1 MKNKKIIEICGILSM
16 LLFFAIVIWC
26 GKSKERAANKIERQV
41 ERTLRSMTTREK
53 VAQLIVSQTDS
64 YIFSQGHAL
73 MTDTLVGIEGIGGLL
88 IIQDSLPR
96 FLTRM
101 NQLQAM
107 SKIPLLV
114 SIDGEWGPSMRFSE
128 FPFFPQQM
136 QLGAL
141 PSDSLIYKMGLAVA
155 EQCQMANIHIN
166 YAPVVDINVN
176 PQNPVIHTRSF
187 GENRDKVTAYGRAY
201 MKGMQDGGLIACSKH
216 FPGHGDT
223 EVDSHKGLPVLPFS
237 RERLDSLE
245 LYPFRDQIRHGV
257 EMVMMGHL
265 HIPALDSAVSSISYP
280 IVTGLLR
287 EELGFEGIIVT
298 DALTMKGVSENMESA
313 EIALAAYKAGVD
325 ILLKPGD
332 IIASIDRLEEAMN
345 SGECDIEELNERVRK
360 TLRMKARLGMLER
373 NYDATVDT
381 THIAERVKKPEH
393 IALIQEMADQS
404 MTLVDNKL
412 GIVPIDMSKK
422 IAYVAYNAKRIPML
436 REYGDIEGLSGYNP
450 ETGMVDST
458 TLMYQHL
465 LKAAYPQPLPEG
477 TQKSELFRGPREGK
491 GDSKVHY
498 FALDKKSSKKDIAAV
513 EKQLSDYDV
522 VILACHDPRGRSR
535 KDLIAEEHVNVLEGI
550 VKKYHPLLVHY
561 GSPYGLSDLPWKEH
575 LGGLLVAYKDSES
588 NQKAAAKI
596 LTGEI
601 KAVGQLP
608 VTVEELTI
616 ND

>member
-1 MKNKKIIEICGILSM
+1 MKNKKIKEICGICAM
-16 LLFFAIVIWC
+16 VLFFATVVWC
-26 GKSKERAANKIERQV
+26 GKSEERAAKRIERQV
-41 ERTLRSMTTREK
+41 ERTLRKMTTREK

-64 YIFSQGHAL
+64 YIFSEGHAL

-101 NQLQAM
+101 NQLQEM

-141 PSDSLIYKMGLAVA
+141 ASDSLIYEMGLAVA
-155 EQCQMANIHIN
+155 EQCKMANIHIN

-176 PQNPVIHTRSF
+176 PKNPVIHARSF
-187 GENRDKVTAYGRAY
+187 GENRDKVTAFGRAY
-201 MKGMQDGGLIACSKH
+201 MKGMQDGGIIACSKH

-245 LYPFRDQIRHGV
+245 LYPFRDQIKHGV

-287 EELGFEGIIVT
+287 QELGFEGIIVT

-332 IIASIDRLEEAMN
+332 IIASIDRLEAAMN

-360 TLRMKARLGMLER
+360 TLRMKARFGMLER

-381 THIAERVKKPEH
+381 TNISERVKKPEH

-412 GIVPIDMSKK
+412 GIVPIDMTKK

-465 LKAAYPQPLPEG
+465 LKEAKGERQEA
-477 TQKSELFRGPREGK
+477 RGE
-491 GDSKVHY
+491 VHY

-535 KDLIAEEHVNVLEGI
+535 KDLIAEEHVAALENLI
-550 VKKYHPLLVHY
+550 KKHHPILVHY
-561 GSPYGLSDLPWKEH
+561 GSPYGLSNLPWKQE

-588 NQKAAAKI
+588 NQKAAAKV

-601 KAVGQLP
+601 EAIGELP
-608 VTVEELTI
+608 VSVE
-616 ND
+616 

>member
-1 MKNKKIIEICGILSM
+1 MKNKKIIEICGICAM
-16 LLFFAIVIWC
+16 LLFILNVVRIGTA
-26 GKSKERAANKIERQV
+26 ENRAAARMERQV
-41 ERTLRSMTTREK
+41 ERTLKKMTTREK

-64 YIFSQGHAL
+64 YIFSEGHAL

-101 NQLQAM
+101 NQLQEM

-128 FPFFPQQM
+128 YPFFPQQM

-141 PSDSLIYKMGLAVA
+141 PSDSLIYEMGLAVA
-155 EQCQMANIHIN
+155 EQCKMANIHIN

-176 PQNPVIHTRSF
+176 PKNPVIHARSF
-187 GENRDKVTAYGRAY
+187 GENRDKVTTYGRAY
-201 MKGMQDGGLIACSKH
+201 MKGMQDGGIIACSKH

-245 LYPFRDQIRHGV
+245 LYPFRDQIKHGV

-287 EELGFEGIIVT
+287 EEMGFDGIIVT
-298 DALTMKGVSENMESA
+298 DALTMKGVSENMESP

-345 SGECDIEELNERVRK
+345 SGECDIEDLNERVRK
-360 TLRMKARLGMLER
+360 TLRMKARFGMLER
-373 NYDATVDT
+373 NYNPIVDT
-381 THIAERVKKPEH
+381 TNISERVKKPEH
-393 IALIQEMADQS
+393 IALIQEMAEQS
-404 MTLVDNKL
+404 MTLVDNKAGL
-412 GIVPIDMSKK
+412 LPLDMNKK
-422 IAYVAYNAKRIPML
+422 IAYVAYNAKHIPML

-465 LKAAYPQPLPEG
+465 LKEAI
-477 TQKSELFRGPREGK
+477 RRD
-491 GDSKVHY
+491 GDKATKEACEVHY

-513 EKQLSDYDV
+513 EKHLKEYDV

-535 KDLIAEEHVNVLEGI
+535 KDMIHPDHLVALGRL
-550 VKKYHPLLVHY
+550 VKKHQPILVHF
-561 GSPYGLSDLPWKEH
+561 GSPYGLAELPWLNE
-575 LGGLLVAYKDSES
+575 LGGILVGYQDSEN
-588 NQKAAAKI
+588 NQRAAAKV

-601 KAVGQLP
+601 EAEGVLP
-608 VTVEELTI
+608 VSI
-616 ND
+616 R

>member
-1 MKNKKIIEICGILSM
+1 MKNKKIIEIAGICAM
-16 LLFFAIVIWC
+16 LLFIFNVVRIGTA
-26 GKSKERAANKIERQV
+26 ENREANRIERQV
-41 ERTLRSMTTREK
+41 ERTLKKMTTREK

-64 YIFSQGHAL
+64 YIFSDGHAL

-88 IIQDSLPR
+88 VIQDSLPR
-96 FLTRM
+96 YLNRM
-101 NQLQAM
+101 NELQKM
-107 SKIPLLV
+107 SKIPLIV
-114 SIDGEWGPSMRFSE
+114 SIDGEWGPSMRFGE

-141 PSDSLIYKMGLAVA
+141 PSDSLIYEMGLAVA
-155 EQCQMANIHIN
+155 EQCKMVNIHIN

-176 PQNPVIHTRSF
+176 PKNPVIHARSF
-187 GENRDKVTAYGRAY
+187 GEDRDKVTAYGRAY
-201 MKGMQDGGLIACSKH
+201 MKGMQDGGIIACSKH

-245 LYPFRDQIRHGV
+245 LFPFRDQIKHGV

-280 IVTGLLR
+280 IVTELLR
-287 EELGFEGIIVT
+287 EELGFKGMIVT

-345 SGECDIEELNERVRK
+345 SGECDLTDLDERVKK
-360 TLRMKARLGMLER
+360 TLRMKARFGMLER

-381 THIAERVKKPEH
+381 TGISERVKKPEH
-393 IALIQEMADQS
+393 MALVQEMADKS

-412 GIVPIDMSKK
+412 GIIPLDITKK
-422 IAYVAYNAKRIPML
+422 IAYVAYNAKRIPMH

-465 LKAAYPQPLPEG
+465 LKEAMRRGGDKAKRQEG
-477 TQKSELFRGPREGK
+477 
-491 GDSKVHY
+491 DVHY
-498 FALDKKSSKKDIAAV
+498 FTLDKKSSKKDIDAID
-513 EKQLSDYDV
+513 KQLANYDV

-535 KDLIAEEHVNVLEGI
+535 KDLIAEEHVQALERL
-550 VKKYHPLLVHY
+550 VKKHHPVLVHY
-561 GSPYGLSDLPWKEH
+561 GSPYGLSDLPWKED

-588 NQKAAAKI
+588 NQKAAAKV

-601 KAVGQLP
+601 EAVGVLP
-608 VTVEELTI
+608 VTVE
-616 ND
+616 

>member
-1 MKNKKIIEICGILSM
+1 MKNKAIRETLGIIVMLS
-16 LLFFAIVIWC
+16 FIFTVVWC
-26 GKSKERAANKIERQV
+26 GKREERAINRMERQV
-41 ERTLRSMTTREK
+41 ERTLKGMTTREK

-64 YIFSQGHAL
+64 YIFSEGHAL

-101 NQLQAM
+101 NQLQEM

-114 SIDGEWGPSMRFSE
+114 SIDGEWGPSMRFGE

-141 PSDSLIYKMGLAVA
+141 PSDSLIYEMGLAVA

-176 PQNPVIHTRSF
+176 PKNPVIHARSF

-245 LYPFRDQIRHGV
+245 LYPFRDQIKHGV

-265 HIPALDSAVSSISYP
+265 HIPCLDSAVSSISYP
-280 IVTGLLR
+280 IVTELLK
-287 EELGFEGIIVT
+287 EELGFDGIIVT
-298 DALTMKGVSENMESA
+298 DALTMKGVSENMTSA

-332 IIASIDRLEEAMN
+332 IIAAIDRLEEAML
-345 SGECDIEELNERVRK
+345 SGECDLADLDERVRK
-360 TLRMKARLGMLER
+360 TLRLKARFGMLER
-373 NYDATVDT
+373 NYDPTVDT
-381 THIAERVKKPEH
+381 TNIAERVKKPEH
-393 IALIQEMADQS
+393 IALIQEMANQS

-412 GIVPIDMSKK
+412 NILPIDMSKK
-422 IAYVAYNAKRIPML
+422 IAYVAYNAKRIPMH

-465 LKAAYPQPLPEG
+465 LKEAMSRGGDKAKWQEG
-477 TQKSELFRGPREGK
+477 E
-491 GDSKVHY
+491 VHY

-535 KDLIAEEHVNVLEGI
+535 KDLLAEEHVKALESM
-550 VKKYHPLLVHY
+550 VKKYHPVLVHY
-561 GSPYGLSDLPWKEH
+561 GSPYGLSNLPWKED

-588 NQKAAAKI
+588 NQKAAAKV

-601 KAVGQLP
+601 EAVGELP
-608 VTVEELTI
+608 VSIE
-616 ND
+616 

>member
-1 MKNKKIIEICGILSM
+1 MKNKKIKEICGICAM
-16 LLFFAIVIWC
+16 ILFFATVVWC
-26 GKSKERAANKIERQV
+26 GKSEERAINRMERQV
-41 ERTLRSMTTREK
+41 ERTLKNMTTREK

-64 YIFSQGHAL
+64 YIFSEGHAL

-101 NQLQAM
+101 NQLQEM

-128 FPFFPQQM
+128 YPFFPQQM

-141 PSDSLIYKMGLAVA
+141 PSDSLIYEMGLAVA

-176 PQNPVIHTRSF
+176 PKNPVIHARSF
-187 GENRDKVTAYGRAY
+187 GEDRDKVTAYGRAY
-201 MKGMQDGGLIACSKH
+201 MKGMQDGGIIACSKH

-245 LYPFRDQIRHGV
+245 LYPFRDQIKHGV
-257 EMVMMGHL
+257 GMVMMGHL

-287 EELGFEGIIVT
+287 EELGFNGIIVT

-360 TLRMKARLGMLER
+360 TLRLKAQFGMLER
-373 NYDATVDT
+373 NYNASVDT
-381 THIAERVKKPEH
+381 TGISERVKKPEH

-412 GIVPIDMSKK
+412 GIIPIDMSKK
-422 IAYVAYNAKRIPML
+422 VAYVAYNAKRIPML

-465 LKAAYPQPLPEG
+465 LKEAMRRGGDKAKRQEG
-477 TQKSELFRGPREGK
+477 
-491 GDSKVHY
+491 DVHY
-498 FALDKKSSKKDIAAV
+498 FALDKKSSKKDIAAI

-535 KDLIAEEHVNVLEGI
+535 KDLIAEEHVQALESL
-550 VKKYHPLLVHY
+550 VKKHHPVLVHY

-588 NQKAAAKI
+588 NQKAAAKV

-601 KAVGQLP
+601 EAVGVLP
-608 VTVEELTI
+608 VTVE
-616 ND
+616 

>member
-1 MKNKKIIEICGILSM
+1 MRNKQKINILLVS
-16 LLFFAIVIWC
+16 IVLMGVCASC
-26 GKSKERAANKIERQV
+26 GKWQAANTARQERRIERQV
-41 ERTLRSMTTREK
+41 ERTLKGMTTREK

-64 YIFSQGHAL
+64 YIFSDGHAL
-73 MTDTLVGIEGIGGLL
+73 LTDTLVGIEGIGGLL

-96 FLTRM
+96 YLNRM
-101 NQLQAM
+101 NELQKM
-107 SKIPLLV
+107 SKIPLIV

-141 PSDSLIYKMGLAVA
+141 PSDSLIYEMGLAVA
-155 EQCQMANIHIN
+155 EQCKMVNIHIN

-176 PQNPVIHTRSF
+176 PKNPVIHARSF
-187 GENRDKVTAYGRAY
+187 GEDRDKVTTYGRAY
-201 MKGMQDGGLIACSKH
+201 MRGMQDGGIIACSKH

-223 EVDSHKGLPVLPFS
+223 EVDSHKGLPVLPFR

-245 LYPFRDQIRHGV
+245 LYPFRDQIQHGV

-280 IVTGLLR
+280 IVTKLLR
-287 EELGFEGIIVT
+287 EELGFDGMIVT

-332 IIASIDRLEEAMN
+332 IIASIDRLEAAMN
-345 SGECDIEELNERVRK
+345 SGECDIADLDERVKK
-360 TLRMKARLGMLER
+360 TLRMKAKFGMLAR
-373 NYDATVDT
+373 NYDPTVDT
-381 THIAERVKKPEH
+381 TGIVERVKKPEH
-393 IALIQEMADQS
+393 MALVQEMADQS
-404 MTLVDNKL
+404 MTLVNNQAGL
-412 GIVPIDMSKK
+412 IPLDMTKS
-422 IAYVAYNAKRIPML
+422 IAYVAYNAKRIPMH

-465 LKAAYPQPLPEG
+465 LKNSALAA
-477 TQKSELFRGPREGK
+477 
-491 GDSKVHY
+491 DSLSKIHY
-498 FALDKKSSKKDIAAV
+498 FSLDKKSSVKDIQLLC
-513 EKQLSDYDV
+513 KQLQGYDL

-535 KDLIAEEHVNVLEGI
+535 KDLIAEEHLGALESL
-550 VKKYHPLLVHY
+550 VKKYQPLLVHY
-561 GSPYGLSDLPWKEH
+561 GSPYGLSDLPWLDS
-575 LGGLLVAYKDSES
+575 LGGVLVAYKDSES
-588 NQKAAAKI
+588 NQKAAAKV

-601 KAVGQLP
+601 EAVGVLP
-608 VTVEELTI
+608 VTIE
-616 ND
+616 

>member
-1 MKNKKIIEICGILSM
+1 MRNKQKINILLVS
-16 LLFFAIVIWC
+16 IVLMGVCASC
-26 GKSKERAANKIERQV
+26 GKWQAANIARQERRIERQV
-41 ERTLRSMTTREK
+41 ERTLKGMTTREK

-64 YIFSQGHAL
+64 YIFSDGHAL
-73 MTDTLVGIEGIGGLL
+73 LTDTLVGIEGIGGLL

-96 FLTRM
+96 YLNRM
-101 NQLQAM
+101 NELQKM
-107 SKIPLLV
+107 SKIPLIV

-141 PSDSLIYKMGLAVA
+141 PSDSLIYEMGLAVA
-155 EQCQMANIHIN
+155 EQCKMVNIHIN

-176 PQNPVIHTRSF
+176 PKNPVIHARSF
-187 GENRDKVTAYGRAY
+187 GEDRDKVTTYGRAY
-201 MKGMQDGGLIACSKH
+201 MRGMQDGGIIACSKH

-245 LYPFRDQIRHGV
+245 LYPFRDQIQHGV

-280 IVTGLLR
+280 IVTKLLR
-287 EELGFEGIIVT
+287 EELGFDGMIVT

-332 IIASIDRLEEAMN
+332 IIASIDRLEAAMN
-345 SGECDIEELNERVRK
+345 SGECDIADLDERVKK
-360 TLRMKARLGMLER
+360 TLRMKAKFGMLAR
-373 NYDATVDT
+373 NYDPTVDT
-381 THIAERVKKPEH
+381 TGIVERVKKPEH
-393 IALIQEMADQS
+393 MALVQEMADQS
-404 MTLVDNKL
+404 MTLVNNQAGL
-412 GIVPIDMSKK
+412 IPLDMTKS
-422 IAYVAYNAKRIPML
+422 IAYVAYNAKRIPMH

-465 LKAAYPQPLPEG
+465 LKNSALAA
-477 TQKSELFRGPREGK
+477 
-491 GDSKVHY
+491 DSLSKIHY
-498 FALDKKSSKKDIAAV
+498 FSLDKKSSVKDIQLLC
-513 EKQLSDYDV
+513 KQLQGYDL

-535 KDLIAEEHVNVLEGI
+535 KDLIAEEHLGALESL
-550 VKKYHPLLVHY
+550 VKKYQPLLVHY
-561 GSPYGLSDLPWKEH
+561 GSPYGLSDLPWLDS
-575 LGGLLVAYKDSES
+575 LGGVLVAYKDSES
-588 NQKAAAKI
+588 NQKAAAKV

-601 KAVGQLP
+601 EAVGVLP
-608 VTVEELTI
+608 VTIE
-616 ND
+616 

>member
-1 MKNKKIIEICGILSM
+1 MKNKKINEICGICAM
-16 LLFFAIVIWC
+16 ILFFATVVWC
-26 GKSKERAANKIERQV
+26 GKSEERAINRMERQV
-41 ERTLRSMTTREK
+41 ERTLRGMTTREK

-64 YIFSQGHAL
+64 YIFSEGHAL

-101 NQLQAM
+101 NQLQEM

-128 FPFFPQQM
+128 YPFFPQQM

-141 PSDSLIYKMGLAVA
+141 PSDSLIYEMGLAVA

-176 PQNPVIHTRSF
+176 PKNPVIHARSF
-187 GENRDKVTAYGRAY
+187 GENRDKVTAFGRAY
-201 MKGMQDGGLIACSKH
+201 MKGMQDGGIIACSKH

-245 LYPFRDQIRHGV
+245 LYPFRDQIKHGV

-287 EELGFEGIIVT
+287 QELGFEGIIVT
-298 DALTMKGVSENMESA
+298 DALTMKGVSENMTSA

-332 IIASIDRLEEAMN
+332 IIAAIDRLEEAML
-345 SGECDIEELNERVRK
+345 SGECDMEDLDERVRK
-360 TLRMKARLGMLER
+360 TLRLKARFGMLER
-373 NYDATVDT
+373 NYDPTVDT
-381 THIAERVKKPEH
+381 TNIAERVKKPEH

-412 GIVPIDMSKK
+412 GIIPIDMTKK
-422 IAYVAYNAKRIPML
+422 IAYVAYNAKRIPMH

-465 LKAAYPQPLPEG
+465 LKEAKGERQEA
-477 TQKSELFRGPREGK
+477 RGE
-491 GDSKVHY
+491 VHY
-498 FALDKKSSKKDIAAV
+498 FALDKKSSKKDIASV
-513 EKQLSDYDV
+513 EKQLADYDV

-535 KDLIAEEHVNVLEGI
+535 KDLIAEEHVAALENLI
-550 VKKYHPLLVHY
+550 KKHHPILVHY
-561 GSPYGLSDLPWKEH
+561 GSPYGLSDLPWKED

-588 NQKAAAKI
+588 NQKAAAKV

-601 KAVGQLP
+601 EAVGELP
-608 VTVEELTI
+608 VSVE
-616 ND
+616 

>member
-1 MKNKKIIEICGILSM
+1 MKNKKITEICGICAM
-16 LLFFAIVIWC
+16 LLFFFYVVWC
-26 GKSKERAANKIERQV
+26 GKSEERAINRMERQV
-41 ERTLRSMTTREK
+41 ERTLKNMTTREK

-64 YIFSQGHAL
+64 YIFSEGHAL

-101 NQLQAM
+101 NQLQEM

-128 FPFFPQQM
+128 YPFFPQQM

-141 PSDSLIYKMGLAVA
+141 PSDSLIYEMGLAVA
-155 EQCQMANIHIN
+155 EQCKMANIHIN

-176 PQNPVIHTRSF
+176 PKNPVIHARSF
-187 GENRDKVTAYGRAY
+187 GEDRDKVTAYGRAY
-201 MKGMQDGGLIACSKH
+201 MKGMQDGGIIACSKH

-245 LYPFRDQIRHGV
+245 LYPFRDQIKHGV

-287 EELGFEGIIVT
+287 EEMGFNGIIVT

-345 SGECDIEELNERVRK
+345 SGECDIEDLNERVRK
-360 TLRMKARLGMLER
+360 TLRLKARFGMLER
-373 NYDATVDT
+373 NYNPTVDT
-381 THIAERVKKPEH
+381 TNIAERVKKPEH
-393 IALIQEMADQS
+393 IALVQEMADQS
-404 MTLVDNKL
+404 MTLVDNQS
-412 GIVPIDMSKK
+412 GIIPIDMTKK

-477 TQKSELFRGPREGK
+477 K
-491 GDSKVHY
+491 GASKVHY
-498 FALDKKSSKKDIAAV
+498 FALDKKSSAKDIASV

-535 KDLIAEEHVNVLEGI
+535 KDLIAQEHLKALEKI
-550 VKKYHPLLVHY
+550 VKKHQPILVHY
-561 GSPYGLSDLPWKEH
+561 GSPYGLSDLPWIKE

-588 NQKAAAKI
+588 NQKAAAKV

-601 KAVGQLP
+601 EAIGQLP
-608 VTVEELTI
+608 VTVETL
-616 ND
+616 

>member
-1 MKNKKIIEICGILSM
+1 MKNKKIEEICGICAM
-16 LLFFAIVIWC
+16 LLFFASVVWS
-26 GKSKERAANKIERQV
+26 GKSEERAINRMERQV
-41 ERTLRSMTTREK
+41 ERTLKKMTTREK

-64 YIFSQGHAL
+64 YIFSEGHAL

-101 NQLQAM
+101 NQLQEM

-128 FPFFPQQM
+128 YPFFPQQM

-141 PSDSLIYKMGLAVA
+141 PSDSLIYEMGLAVA

-176 PQNPVIHTRSF
+176 PKNPVIHARSF

-245 LYPFRDQIRHGV
+245 LYPFRDQIKHGV

-280 IVTGLLR
+280 IVTGLLK
-287 EELGFEGIIVT
+287 EELGFNGIIVT
-298 DALTMKGVSENMESA
+298 DALTMKGVSENMTSA

-332 IIASIDRLEEAMN
+332 IIAAIDRLEEAML
-345 SGECDIEELNERVRK
+345 SGECDIEDLDERVRK
-360 TLRMKARLGMLER
+360 TLRLKARFGMLER
-373 NYDATVDT
+373 NYDPTVDT
-381 THIAERVKKPEH
+381 TNIAERVKKPEH

-412 GIVPIDMSKK
+412 GILPIDMSKK
-422 IAYVAYNAKRIPML
+422 IAYVAYNAKRIPMH

-465 LKAAYPQPLPEG
+465 LKEAMRRKGKKETCITLRWTRRAARRILQQWRSNWLIM
-477 TQKSELFRGPREGK
+477 TL
-491 GDSKVHY
+491 
-498 FALDKKSSKKDIAAV
+498 
-513 EKQLSDYDV
+513 LSWHATTHADV
-522 VILACHDPRGRSR
+522 R
-535 KDLIAEEHVNVLEGI
+535 
-550 VKKYHPLLVHY
+550 
-561 GSPYGLSDLPWKEH
+561 
-575 LGGLLVAYKDSES
+575 
-588 NQKAAAKI
+588 AK
-596 LTGEI
+596 T
-601 KAVGQLP
+601 
-608 VTVEELTI
+608 
-616 ND
+616 

>member
-1 MKNKKIIEICGILSM
+1 MRNKQKINILLVS
-16 LLFFAIVIWC
+16 IVLMGVCASC
-26 GKSKERAANKIERQV
+26 GKWQATNTARQERRIERQV
-41 ERTLRSMTTREK
+41 ERILKGMTTREK

-64 YIFSQGHAL
+64 YIFSDGHAL
-73 MTDTLVGIEGIGGLL
+73 LTDTLVGIEGIGGLL

-96 FLTRM
+96 YLNRM
-101 NQLQAM
+101 NELQKM
-107 SKIPLLV
+107 SKIPLIV

-141 PSDSLIYKMGLAVA
+141 PSDSLIYEMGLAVA
-155 EQCQMANIHIN
+155 EQCKMVNIHIN

-176 PQNPVIHTRSF
+176 PKNPVIHARSF
-187 GENRDKVTAYGRAY
+187 GEDRDKVTTYGRAY
-201 MKGMQDGGLIACSKH
+201 MRGMQDGGIIACSKH

-245 LYPFRDQIRHGV
+245 LYPFRDQIQHGV

-280 IVTGLLR
+280 IVTKLLR
-287 EELGFEGIIVT
+287 EELGFDGMIVT

-332 IIASIDRLEEAMN
+332 IIASIDRLEAAMN
-345 SGECDIEELNERVRK
+345 SGECDIADLDERVKK
-360 TLRMKARLGMLER
+360 TLRMKAKFGMLAR
-373 NYDATVDT
+373 NYDPTVDT
-381 THIAERVKKPEH
+381 TGIVERVKKPEH
-393 IALIQEMADQS
+393 MALVQEMADQS
-404 MTLVDNKL
+404 MTLVNNQAGL
-412 GIVPIDMSKK
+412 IPLDMTKS
-422 IAYVAYNAKRIPML
+422 IAYVAYNAKRIPMH

-465 LKAAYPQPLPEG
+465 LKNSALAA
-477 TQKSELFRGPREGK
+477 
-491 GDSKVHY
+491 DSLSKIHY
-498 FALDKKSSKKDIAAV
+498 FSLDKKSSVKDIQLLC
-513 EKQLSDYDV
+513 KQLQGYDL

-535 KDLIAEEHVNVLEGI
+535 KDLIAEEHLGALESL
-550 VKKYHPLLVHY
+550 VKKYQPLLVHY
-561 GSPYGLSDLPWKEH
+561 GSPYGLSDLPWLDS
-575 LGGLLVAYKDSES
+575 LGGVLVAYKDSES
-588 NQKAAAKI
+588 NQKAAAKV

-601 KAVGQLP
+601 EAVGVLP
-608 VTVEELTI
+608 VTIE
-616 ND
+616 

>member
-1 MKNKKIIEICGILSM
+1 MKNKKIIEICGICAM
-16 LLFFAIVIWC
+16 LLFFFNVVRIGTA
-26 GKSKERAANKIERQV
+26 ENRQANRIERQV
-41 ERTLRSMTTREK
+41 ERTLKKMTTREK

-64 YIFSQGHAL
+64 YIFSEGHAL

-101 NQLQAM
+101 NQLQEM

-128 FPFFPQQM
+128 YPFFPQQM

-141 PSDSLIYKMGLAVA
+141 PSDSLIYEMGLAVA

-176 PQNPVIHTRSF
+176 PKNPVIHARSF
-187 GENRDKVTAYGRAY
+187 GEDRNKVTAYGRAY
-201 MKGMQDGGLIACSKH
+201 MKGMQDGGIIACSKH

-245 LYPFRDQIRHGV
+245 LYPFRDQIKHGV

-287 EELGFEGIIVT
+287 EEMKFDGIIVT

-313 EIALAAYKAGVD
+313 DIALAAYKAGVD

-332 IIASIDRLEEAMN
+332 IIASINRLEEAMN
-345 SGECDIEELNERVRK
+345 SGECDIEDLNERVRK
-360 TLRMKARLGMLER
+360 TLRLKARFGMLER
-373 NYDATVDT
+373 NYNPIVDT
-381 THIAERVKKPEH
+381 TNISERVKKPEH
-393 IALIQEMADQS
+393 MALIQKMSEQS

-412 GIVPIDMSKK
+412 GIIPIDMSKK
-422 IAYVAYNAKRIPML
+422 VAYVAYNAKRIPML

-465 LKAAYPQPLPEG
+465 LKKVIDEEA
-477 TQKSELFRGPREGK
+477 K
-491 GDSKVHY
+491 GEVHY
-498 FALDKKSSKKDIAAV
+498 FALDKKSSEKDIAKVYA
-513 EKQLSDYDV
+513 QLADYDV

-535 KDLIAEEHVNVLEGI
+535 KDLITTEHLKALERL
-550 VKKYHPLLVHY
+550 VKKYQPILVHY
-561 GSPYGLSDLPWKEH
+561 GSPYGLSDLPWKEE
-575 LGGLLVAYKDSES
+575 LGGILVAYKDSES
-588 NQKAAAKI
+588 NQKASAKV

-601 KAVGQLP
+601 EAIGVLQ
-608 VTVEELTI
+608 VSVE
-616 ND
+616 

>member
-1 MKNKKIIEICGILSM
+1 MKNKAIKESLGIVVM
-16 LLFFAIVIWC
+16 LAFVFSVVWC
-26 GKSKERAANKIERQV
+26 GKSEERAANRIERQV
-41 ERTLRSMTTREK
+41 ERTLKKMTTREK

-64 YIFSQGHAL
+64 YIFSDGHAL

-88 IIQDSLPR
+88 VIQDSLPR
-96 FLTRM
+96 YLNRM
-101 NQLQAM
+101 NELQQM
-107 SKIPLLV
+107 SKIPLIV
-114 SIDGEWGPSMRFSE
+114 SIDGEWGPSMRFGE

-141 PSDSLIYKMGLAVA
+141 PSDSLIYEMGLAVA
-155 EQCQMANIHIN
+155 EQCKMVNIHIN

-176 PQNPVIHTRSF
+176 PKNPVIHARSF
-187 GENRDKVTAYGRAY
+187 GEDRDKVTAYGRAY
-201 MKGMQDGGLIACSKH
+201 MKGMQDGGIIACSKH

-245 LYPFRDQIRHGV
+245 LYPFRDQIKHGV

-265 HIPALDSAVSSISYP
+265 HIPALDSAVPSISSP
-280 IVTGLLR
+280 IVTELLR
-287 EELGFEGIIVT
+287 KELGFNGMIVT

-345 SGECDIEELNERVRK
+345 SGECDLADLDERVKK
-360 TLRMKARLGMLER
+360 TLRMKARFGMLER

-381 THIAERVKKPEH
+381 TGIAQRVKKPEH
-393 IALIQEMADQS
+393 VALVQEMADKS

-412 GIVPIDMSKK
+412 GIIPIDMTKK
-422 IAYVAYNAKRIPML
+422 IAYVAYNAKRIPMH

-458 TLMYQHL
+458 TLMYQHH
-465 LKAAYPQPLPEG
+465 LKAARPQPLPKE
-477 TQKSELFRGPREGK
+477 K
-491 GDSKVHY
+491 GVCEVHY
-498 FALDKKSSKKDIAAV
+498 FALDKKSSAKDIALV
-513 EKQLSDYDV
+513 EKQLKGYDV

-535 KDLIAEEHVNVLEGI
+535 KDLIAEEHVKALESL
-550 VKKYHPLLVHY
+550 VKKYQPILVHY
-561 GSPYGLSDLPWKEH
+561 GSPYGLSDLPWKED

-588 NQKAAAKI
+588 NQKAAAKV

-601 KAVGQLP
+601 EAVGVLP
-608 VTVEELTI
+608 VTVE
-616 ND
+616 

>member
-1 MKNKKIIEICGILSM
+1 MKNKKLLEIGGICAM
-16 LLFFAIVIWC
+16 LLFIFNVVRI
-26 GKSKERAANKIERQV
+26 GTSENRTANRIERQV
-41 ERTLRSMTTREK
+41 ERTLKTMTTREK

-64 YIFSQGHAL
+64 YIFSEGHAL
-73 MTDTLVGIEGIGGLL
+73 LTDTLVGMEGIGGLL

-96 FLTRM
+96 YLNRM
-101 NQLQAM
+101 NELQKM
-107 SKIPLLV
+107 SKIPIIV
-114 SIDGEWGPSMRFSE
+114 SIDGEWGPSMRFGE

-141 PSDSLIYKMGLAVA
+141 PSDSLIYEMGLAVA
-155 EQCQMANIHIN
+155 EQCKMVNIHIN

-176 PQNPVIHTRSF
+176 PKNPVIHARSF

-201 MKGMQDGGLIACSKH
+201 MKGMQDGGIIACSKH

-245 LYPFRDQIRHGV
+245 LYPFRDQIKHGV

-265 HIPALDSAVSSISYP
+265 HIPALDSTVSSISYP
-280 IVTGLLR
+280 IVNELLKN
-287 EELGFEGIIVT
+287 ELGFKGMIVT

-332 IIASIDRLEEAMN
+332 IIASIDRLEEAML
-345 SGECDIEELNERVRK
+345 SGECDINDLDERVKK
-360 TLRMKARLGMLER
+360 TLRMKARFGMLER
-373 NYDATVDT
+373 GYDATVDT
-381 THIAERVKKPEH
+381 TGIAERVKKPEH

-412 GIVPIDMSKK
+412 GIIPLDMTKK
-422 IAYVAYNAKRIPML
+422 IAYVAYNAKRIPMH

-465 LKAAYPQPLPEG
+465 LKEA
-477 TQKSELFRGPREGK
+477 K
-491 GDSKVHY
+491 GEKLEAKGEVHY
-498 FALDKKSSKKDIAAV
+498 FALDKKSSAKDIALV
-513 EKQLSDYDV
+513 EKQLKGYDV

-535 KDLIAEEHVNVLEGI
+535 KDLINPEHLKAFDTM
-550 VKKYHPLLVHY
+550 VKKHQPILVHY
-561 GSPYGLSDLPWKEH
+561 GSPYGLSDLPWLH
-575 LGGLLVAYKDSES
+575 DLGGILMAYKDSES
-588 NQKAAAKI
+588 NQKAAAKV

-601 KAVGQLP
+601 EAVGELP
-608 VTVEELTI
+608 VSYEF
-616 ND
+616 

>member
-1 MKNKKIIEICGILSM
+1 MKNKKIIEIAGICAM
-16 LLFFAIVIWC
+16 LLFIFNVVRIGTA
-26 GKSKERAANKIERQV
+26 ENREANRIERQV
-41 ERTLRSMTTREK
+41 ERTLKKMTTREK

-64 YIFSQGHAL
+64 YIFSDGHAL

-88 IIQDSLPR
+88 VIQDSLPR
-96 FLTRM
+96 YLNRM
-101 NQLQAM
+101 NELQKM
-107 SKIPLLV
+107 SKIPLIV
-114 SIDGEWGPSMRFSE
+114 SIDGEWGPSMRFGE

-141 PSDSLIYKMGLAVA
+141 PSDSLIYEMGLAVA
-155 EQCQMANIHIN
+155 EQCKMVNIHIN

-176 PQNPVIHTRSF
+176 PKNPVIHARSF
-187 GENRDKVTAYGRAY
+187 GEDRDKVTAYGRAY
-201 MKGMQDGGLIACSKH
+201 MKGMQDGGIIACSKH

-245 LYPFRDQIRHGV
+245 LFPFRDQIKHGV

-280 IVTGLLR
+280 IVTKLLR
-287 EELGFEGIIVT
+287 EELGFKGMIVT

-345 SGECDIEELNERVRK
+345 SGECDLADLDERVKK
-360 TLRMKARLGMLER
+360 TLRMKARFGMLER

-381 THIAERVKKPEH
+381 TGISERVKKPEH
-393 IALIQEMADQS
+393 MALVQEMADKS

-412 GIVPIDMSKK
+412 GIIPLDITKK
-422 IAYVAYNAKRIPML
+422 IAYVAYNAKRIPMH

-465 LKAAYPQPLPEG
+465 LKEAMRRGGDKAKRQEG
-477 TQKSELFRGPREGK
+477 
-491 GDSKVHY
+491 DVHY
-498 FALDKKSSKKDIAAV
+498 FTLDKKSSKKDIDAID
-513 EKQLSDYDV
+513 KQLANYDV

-535 KDLIAEEHVNVLEGI
+535 KDLIAEEHVQALERL
-550 VKKYHPLLVHY
+550 VKKHHPVLVHY
-561 GSPYGLSDLPWKEH
+561 GSPYGLSDLPWKED

-588 NQKAAAKI
+588 NQKAAAKV

-601 KAVGQLP
+601 EAVGVLP
-608 VTVEELTI
+608 VTVE
-616 ND
+616 

>member
-1 MKNKKIIEICGILSM
+1 MKNKKIKEICGICAM
-16 LLFFAIVIWC
+16 ILFFATVVWC
-26 GKSKERAANKIERQV
+26 GKSEERAINRMERQV
-41 ERTLRSMTTREK
+41 ERTLKNMTTREK

-64 YIFSQGHAL
+64 YIFSEGHAL

-101 NQLQAM
+101 NQLQEM

-128 FPFFPQQM
+128 YPFFPQQM

-141 PSDSLIYKMGLAVA
+141 PSDSLIYEMGLAVA

-176 PQNPVIHTRSF
+176 PKNPVIHARSF
-187 GENRDKVTAYGRAY
+187 GEDRDKVTAYGRAY
-201 MKGMQDGGLIACSKH
+201 MKGMQDGGIIACSKH

-245 LYPFRDQIRHGV
+245 LYPFRDQIKHGV
-257 EMVMMGHL
+257 GMVMMGHL

-280 IVTGLLR
+280 IVTELLR
-287 EELGFEGIIVT
+287 EELGFNGIIVT

-360 TLRMKARLGMLER
+360 TLRLKAQFGMLER
-373 NYDATVDT
+373 NYNATVDT
-381 THIAERVKKPEH
+381 TGISERVKKPEH

-404 MTLVDNKL
+404 MTLVDNTL
-412 GIVPIDMSKK
+412 GIIPIDMSKK
-422 IAYVAYNAKRIPML
+422 VAYVAYNAKRIPML

-465 LKAAYPQPLPEG
+465 LKEAMRRGGDKANRPEG
-477 TQKSELFRGPREGK
+477 
-491 GDSKVHY
+491 DVHY

-513 EKQLSDYDV
+513 EKQLSDYNV

-535 KDLIAEEHVNVLEGI
+535 KDLIAEEHVQALEGL
-550 VKKYHPLLVHY
+550 VKKHHPVLVHY

-575 LGGLLVAYKDSES
+575 LGGILVAYKDSES
-588 NQKAAAKI
+588 NQKAAAKV

-601 KAVGQLP
+601 EAVGVLP
-608 VTVEELTI
+608 VTVE
-616 ND
+616 

>member
-1 MKNKKIIEICGILSM
+1 MKNKKIIEIAGICAM
-16 LLFFAIVIWC
+16 LLFIFNVVRIGTA
-26 GKSKERAANKIERQV
+26 ENREANRIERQV
-41 ERTLRSMTTREK
+41 ERTLKKMTTREK

-64 YIFSQGHAL
+64 YIFSEGHAL

-101 NQLQAM
+101 NQLQEM

-128 FPFFPQQM
+128 YPFFPQQM

-141 PSDSLIYKMGLAVA
+141 PSDSLIYEMGLAVA

-176 PQNPVIHTRSF
+176 PKNPVIHARSF
-187 GENRDKVTAYGRAY
+187 GEDRDKVTAYGRAY
-201 MKGMQDGGLIACSKH
+201 MKGMQDGGIIACSKH

-245 LYPFRDQIRHGV
+245 LYPFCDQIKHGV
-257 EMVMMGHL
+257 GMVMMGHL

-287 EELGFEGIIVT
+287 EELGFNGIIVT

-360 TLRMKARLGMLER
+360 TLRLKAQFGMLER
-373 NYDATVDT
+373 NYNASVDT
-381 THIAERVKKPEH
+381 TGISERVKKPEH

-412 GIVPIDMSKK
+412 GIIPIDMSKK
-422 IAYVAYNAKRIPML
+422 VAYVAYNAKRIPML

-465 LKAAYPQPLPEG
+465 LKEAMRRGGDKAKRQEG
-477 TQKSELFRGPREGK
+477 
-491 GDSKVHY
+491 DVHY

-535 KDLIAEEHVNVLEGI
+535 KDLIAEEHVQALEGL
-550 VKKYHPLLVHY
+550 VKKHHPVLVHY

-588 NQKAAAKI
+588 NQKAAAKV

-601 KAVGQLP
+601 EAVGVLP
-608 VTVEELTI
+608 VTVE
-616 ND
+616 

>member
-1 MKNKKIIEICGILSM
+1 MKNKKIKEICGICAM
-16 LLFFAIVIWC
+16 ILFFATVVWC
-26 GKSKERAANKIERQV
+26 GKSEERAINRMERQV
-41 ERTLRSMTTREK
+41 ERTLKNMTTREK

-64 YIFSQGHAL
+64 YIFSEGHAL

-101 NQLQAM
+101 NQLQEM

-128 FPFFPQQM
+128 YPFFPQQM

-141 PSDSLIYKMGLAVA
+141 PSVSLIYEMGLAVA
-155 EQCQMANIHIN
+155 EQCLMAYIHIN

-176 PQNPVIHTRSF
+176 PKNPVIHARSF
-187 GENRDKVTAYGRAY
+187 GEDRDKVTAYGRAY
-201 MKGMQDGGLIACSKH
+201 MKGMQDGGIIACSKH

-245 LYPFRDQIRHGV
+245 LYPFCDQIKHGV
-257 EMVMMGHL
+257 GMVMMGHL

-287 EELGFEGIIVT
+287 EELGFNGIIVT

-360 TLRMKARLGMLER
+360 TLRLKAQFGMLER
-373 NYDATVDT
+373 NYNASVDT
-381 THIAERVKKPEH
+381 TGISERVKKPEH

-404 MTLVDNKL
+404 MTLVDNEL
-412 GIVPIDMSKK
+412 GIIPIDMSKK
-422 IAYVAYNAKRIPML
+422 VAYVAYNAKRIPML

-465 LKAAYPQPLPEG
+465 LKEAIRRGGDKANRQEG
-477 TQKSELFRGPREGK
+477 
-491 GDSKVHY
+491 DVHY
-498 FALDKKSSKKDIAAV
+498 FALDKKSSKKDIAAI

-535 KDLIAEEHVNVLEGI
+535 KDLIAEEHVQALESL
-550 VKKYHPLLVHY
+550 VKKHHPVLVHY

-588 NQKAAAKI
+588 NQKAAAKV

-601 KAVGQLP
+601 EAVGVLP
-608 VTVEELTI
+608 VTVE
-616 ND
+616 

>member
-1 MKNKKIIEICGILSM
+1 MKNKAIRETLGIVLM
-16 LLFFAIVIWC
+16 LAFIFAVVWC
-26 GKSKERAANKIERQV
+26 GKSEERAANRIERQV
-41 ERTLRSMTTREK
+41 ERTLKKMTTREK

-64 YIFSQGHAL
+64 YIFSEGHAL
-73 MTDTLVGIEGIGGLL
+73 LTDTLVGIEGIGGLL

-96 FLTRM
+96 YLNRM
-101 NQLQAM
+101 NELQAM
-107 SKIPLLV
+107 SKIPIIV
-114 SIDGEWGPSMRFSE
+114 SIDGEWGPSMRFGE

-141 PSDSLIYKMGLAVA
+141 PSDSLIYEMGLAVA
-155 EQCQMANIHIN
+155 EQCKMVNIHIN

-176 PQNPVIHTRSF
+176 PKNPVIHARSF

-201 MKGMQDGGLIACSKH
+201 MKGMQDGGIIACSKH

-245 LYPFRDQIRHGV
+245 LYPFRDQIEHGV

-265 HIPALDSAVSSISYP
+265 HIPALDSTVSSISYP
-280 IVTGLLR
+280 IVTELLKN
-287 EELGFEGIIVT
+287 ELGFKGMIVT

-332 IIASIDRLEEAMN
+332 IIASIDRLEEAML
-345 SGECDIEELNERVRK
+345 SGECDIKDLDERVKK
-360 TLRMKARLGMLER
+360 TLRMKAKFGMLER
-373 NYDATVDT
+373 GYDATVDT
-381 THIAERVKKPEH
+381 TGIAERVKKPEH

-404 MTLVDNKL
+404 MTLVDNKAGL
-412 GIVPIDMSKK
+412 VPFDMKK
-422 IAYVAYNAKRIPML
+422 NIAYVAYNAKRIPMH

-465 LKAAYPQPLPEG
+465 LKEATKARG
-477 TQKSELFRGPREGK
+477 DKSATN
-491 GDSKVHY
+491 VHY

-513 EKQLSDYDV
+513 EKQLDDYDV

-535 KDLIAEEHVNVLEGI
+535 KDLIAEEHVPALASL
-550 VKKYHPLLVHY
+550 VKKHQPILVHY
-561 GSPYGLSDLPWKEH
+561 GSPYGLSALPWLDE

-588 NQKAAAKI
+588 NQKAAAKV

-601 KAVGQLP
+601 EAVGELP
-608 VTVEELTI
+608 VTVE
-616 ND
+616 

>member
-1 MKNKKIIEICGILSM
+1 MKSKAIKESLGIVAM
-16 LLFFAIVIWC
+16 LAFIFSVVWC
-26 GKSKERAANKIERQV
+26 GKSEERAANRIERQV
-41 ERTLRSMTTREK
+41 ERTLKKMTTREK

-64 YIFSQGHAL
+64 YIFSEGHAL

-88 IIQDSLPR
+88 VIQDSLPR
-96 FLTRM
+96 YLNRM
-101 NQLQAM
+101 NELQEM
-107 SKIPLLV
+107 SKIPLIV
-114 SIDGEWGPSMRFSE
+114 SIDGEWGPSMRFGE

-141 PSDSLIYKMGLAVA
+141 PSDSLIYEMGLAVA
-155 EQCQMANIHIN
+155 EQCKMVNIHIN

-176 PQNPVIHTRSF
+176 PKNPVIHARSF
-187 GENRDKVTAYGRAY
+187 GEDRDKVTAYGRAY
-201 MKGMQDGGLIACSKH
+201 MKGMQDGGIIACSKH

-245 LYPFRDQIRHGV
+245 LYPFRDQIKHGV

-280 IVTGLLR
+280 IVTELLR
-287 EELGFEGIIVT
+287 KELGFNGMIVT

-345 SGECDIEELNERVRK
+345 SGECDLADLDERVK
-360 TLRMKARLGMLER
+360 KNLRMKARFGMLER

-381 THIAERVKKPEH
+381 TGIAQRVKKPEH
-393 IALIQEMADQS
+393 VALVQEMADKS

-412 GIVPIDMSKK
+412 GIIPIDMTKK
-422 IAYVAYNAKRIPML
+422 IAYVAYNAKRIPMH

-465 LKAAYPQPLPEG
+465 LKAAHPQPLPKE
-477 TQKSELFRGPREGK
+477 K
-491 GDSKVHY
+491 GVCEVHY
-498 FALDKKSSKKDIAAV
+498 FALDKKSSAKDIALV
-513 EKQLSDYDV
+513 EKQLKGYDV

-535 KDLIAEEHVNVLEGI
+535 KDLIAEEHVKALESL
-550 VKKYHPLLVHY
+550 VKKHQPILVHY
-561 GSPYGLSDLPWKEH
+561 GSPYGLSDLPWKED

-588 NQKAAAKI
+588 NQKAAAKV

-601 KAVGQLP
+601 EAVGVLP
-608 VTVEELTI
+608 VTVE
-616 ND
+616 